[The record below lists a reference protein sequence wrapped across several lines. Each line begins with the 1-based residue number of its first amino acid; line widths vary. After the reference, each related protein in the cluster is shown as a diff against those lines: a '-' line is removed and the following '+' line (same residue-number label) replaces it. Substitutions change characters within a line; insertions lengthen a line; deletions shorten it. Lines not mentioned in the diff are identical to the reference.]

1 MRQQILLL
9 DAGDGA
15 GDLVYGG
22 RGPEHHPVLL
32 LLLHLSGTGSPGD
45 DLLPAPLLPVWVER
59 AGLPVRGGGDRGGRG
74 RGAGA
79 KGEAAGN
86 GARARGC
93 DGGGGGGAGPGA
105 VSRRGGG
112 RAHGAVGEAEE
123 VPARRVPHR
132 RRPEADVGGS
142 EVWSPAPRALS
153 NPLSSVTASAQ

>member
-132 RRPEADVGGS
+132 RREADVLGS
-142 EVWSPAPRALS
+142 EVRSPAPRALS

>member
-45 DLLPAPLLPVWVER
+45 DLLPVPLLPVGAER

-93 DGGGGGGAGPGA
+93 DGGGGA

-153 NPLSSVTASAQ
+153 NPLSSVTASAQWDIVD